1 MIPMQYLTERT
12 PWARVVIVNFNG
24 GDMIGAVVAA
34 LARQS
39 MEDFEA
45 VVVDNGST
53 DGSIQRLTL
62 PDGRFRII
70 HAGANLG
77 FAAGCNLGCRDAR
90 TPWLAMLNPD
100 AVPDAGWLKHLREA
114 TVNHPT
120 ATMFGST
127 QLCAENPHTLDGAGD
142 NYSIF
147 GLAWRGGYG
156 AQASV
161 AEADTHVFSPCAA
174 ASLYRRDVFE
184 AVGGFADS
192 FFCYLEDVDLGFRL
206 RLRGQKAIQVAAAR
220 VSHAGSAISGRYS
233 RFTLF
238 HSARNGVFL
247 MVRCMPLPLLLL
259 ALPLYL
265 AAQAW
270 LMISMRKIARPA
282 SRLGGIAAGLTQVPR
297 LLAERRQI
305 HRRRSIGTIQV
316 ARMLAWNPSW
326 LLRRATLRLAWE
338 DNATQASSRKSAL
351 VCHHGL

>member
-1 MIPMQYLTERT
+1 MTLMQYPVEQV
-12 PWARVVIVNFNG
+12 PWARVIIVNFNG
-24 GDMIGAVVAA
+24 GEMIGAVVAA

-39 MEDFEA
+39 MGDFEA

-62 PDGRFRII
+62 PDGRFKII

-77 FAAGCNLGCRDAR
+77 FAAGCNLGYRDAR
-90 TPWLAMLNPD
+90 PPWLAMLNPD
-100 AVPDAGWLKHLREA
+100 AVPDPDWLKHLRCA
-114 TVNHPT
+114 TANHPT

-127 QLCAENPHTLDGAGD
+127 QLRAENPHTLDGAGD

-161 AEADTHVFSPCAA
+161 ASADTHVFSPCAA

-206 RLRGQKAIQVAAAR
+206 RLLGHQAVQVAAAR

-238 HSARNGVFL
+238 HSARNGIFL
-247 MVRCMPLPLLLL
+247 MVRCMPLPLLIF

-282 SRLGGIAAGLTQVPR
+282 SRMGGIAAGLARVPF

-305 HRRRSIGTIQV
+305 HRQRSVGTIQV

-326 LLRRATLRLAWE
+326 LLRRTTLRLAWE
-338 DNATQASSRKSAL
+338 GKAA
-351 VCHHGL
+351 